1 VDPTTRKTTGEYTWH
16 VLESVPSVG
25 RMGLPDLL
33 GPSPVHP
40 GSQPVGS
47 MDRVVADGRAIGVR
61 VVLDLTAA
69 VPPSRTDDPLPV
81 VVVPD
86 SLADLLDGF
95 PTYGS

>member
-1 VDPTTRKTTGEYTWH
+1 VDPTTRKTTGEYTWQ

-25 RMGLPDLL
+25 LMGLPDLL
-33 GPSPVHP
+33 GPASVQP
-40 GSQPVGS
+40 GSSAVGS
-47 MDRVVADGRAIGVR
+47 MDRLVADGRAIGVR

-69 VPPSRTDDPLPV
+69 VPASRTDDPPPL